1 MRGERAENGH
11 PAARPGTG
19 SLRSQR
25 SPLCS
30 LANAFAEAQVFCVRQ
45 AHMMPS
51 ATYCRRKRNAE
62 QGLGE
67 LLQV

>member
-1 MRGERAENGH
+1 MGEEGREWLPWGC
-11 PAARPGTG
+11 AR
-19 SLRSQR
+19 SLRSHC

-30 LANAFAEAQVFCVRQ
+30 LANAFVEAQVFCVRQ
-45 AHMMPS
+45 DPVMPI

-67 LLQV
+67 LLQI